1 MIRKH
6 FFDNDVDLEI
16 TRFLDSNELLD
27 KGVKKPV
34 LDADDAKIQEYI
46 TGNKAKETKY
56 KDKSSLN
63 RLQLFMSSM
72 DPPDTRNILEI
83 PAKELNAILCNFYMS
98 AKKLVRKA

>member
-6 FFDNDVDLEI
+6 FFDNDDLEI

-72 DPPDTRNILEI
+72 DPPDTRNILQI
-83 PAKELNAILCNFYMS
+83 PAKELDAIFVQFLHEFQKN
-98 AKKLVRKA
+98 